1 MSTFET
7 AVELAESG
15 CYKAALSALE
25 IARPAPAQR
34 LASEVLRAELI
45 DRTRPRAQVR
55 SAVERLLSS
64 KLEPN
69 ERSRCEIVLGRM
81 DKENGD
87 TKSAV
92 ERFQRAVTIAAQV
105 DKSNPKLRAWCLVTL
120 ILAIAESSGPDATAP
135 LMADLR
141 STLTKCG
148 SARLWAALHMCG
160 ASLDARRGLLRNAKR
175 HTRSAYGIL
184 AREPHLWIETHL
196 HIVDFGV
203 AMKSC
208 DFKVALSHARYAVEL
223 SERSGAVAVQRNCHG
238 NLGYV
243 LCALGQYE
251 DALSSFERSMSILPS
266 LGPNSA
272 AVLET
277 AARVK
282 LAQGLLDQCEELLG
296 RMSESIRH
304 ANDRFSY
311 GQREAALT
319 RAKLLARQ
327 GSLLSAVAQCDVAL
341 ALADK
346 VKDDWLQ
353 THTSF
358 AKAEFIARLGRGY
371 EALTLIEESFG
382 NLLEEPID
390 LFGQYERILGTA
402 LINEQRDRHA
412 SLHFDRAKRVYL
424 GTSDQPELAELAR
437 QAKIRDD
444 SRSIKAGLDEAPE
457 GCSFLHDA
465 ACILAHSSRPELLAS
480 EVAHLLTASNAAH
493 HSSAVVHSDGGQPAV
508 IATFESADPLHGS
521 RTFERKLTIRTTASA
536 KFEVTFVPKTD
547 IESIATINSIRLLVA
562 AAQELDRAR
571 AEREQTLTLW
581 PVDDDP
587 PAEDGFILLGRM
599 AELMTVAKRV
609 ATVHITVLITGESG
623 TGKEIL
629 ARAVHK
635 YSDRAA
641 KPFVPFNCA
650 AVPRDL
656 VESHLFGHRRGAFTG
671 ADRDQLGLIRAARE
685 GTLFLDE
692 IGELGLDLQPKLLR
706 FLESGEI
713 APLGEPSSMTV
724 DVRIV
729 AATNSNLEDAV
740 RGGRF
745 REDLFYRLNV
755 VRLTIPPLRERR
767 DEIPGFVNHFVARAA
782 EEFKKGQV
790 RVAEETMERLL
801 LYRWPGNV
809 RQLQN
814 EMRRMV
820 ALAEADST
828 LLPHA
833 ISDDIL
839 EALPIFRH
847 PSSGDEIAVDL
858 HDKLMPAI
866 ARVEEEMIK
875 AALRRHNGKVEAVA
889 KALGI
894 SRKGLYLKRQ
904 RLGL

>member
-1 MSTFET
+1 
-7 AVELAESG
+7 
-15 CYKAALSALE
+15 
-25 IARPAPAQR
+25 
-34 LASEVLRAELI
+34 
-45 DRTRPRAQVR
+45 
-55 SAVERLLSS
+55 
-64 KLEPN
+64 
-69 ERSRCEIVLGRM
+69 
-81 DKENGD
+81 
-87 TKSAV
+87 
-92 ERFQRAVTIAAQV
+92 
-105 DKSNPKLRAWCLVTL
+105 
-120 ILAIAESSGPDATAP
+120 
-135 LMADLR
+135 
-141 STLTKCG
+141 
-148 SARLWAALHMCG
+148 
-160 ASLDARRGLLRNAKR
+160 
-175 HTRSAYGIL
+175 
-184 AREPHLWIETHL
+184 
-196 HIVDFGV
+196 
-203 AMKSC
+203 MKSC

-671 ADRDQLGLIRAARE
+671 ADRDNPGIIRGARG
-685 GTLFLDE
+685 GTIFLDE
-692 IGELGLDLQPKLLR
+692 VGELSLDLQPKLLR

-713 APLGEPSSMTV
+713 APLGEAAPSTI
-724 DVRIV
+724 DVRVV
-729 AATNSNLEDAV
+729 AATNAKLETAV
-740 RGGRF
+740 NEGRF

-755 VRLTIPPLRERR
+755 VRLDIPPLRERR
-767 DEIPGFVNHFVARAA
+767 DEIGALVNHFVTATAL
-782 EEFKKGQV
+782 EFKKGFV
-790 RVAEETMERLL
+790 RLAEETMEHFLVH
-801 LYRWPGNV
+801 RWPGNV

-814 EMRRMV
+814 EVRRIV
-820 ALAEADST
+820 ALADADSVIPPT
-828 LLPHA
+828 VLAPEILNRHLLAQPTTA
-833 ISDDIL
+833 
-839 EALPIFRH
+839 
-847 PSSGDEIAVDL
+847 SGDLAIPVR
-858 HDKLMPAI
+858 DKLMPTLYRI
-866 ARVEEEMIK
+866 EREMIK
-875 AALRRHNGKVEAVA
+875 VALRDNGGRVEAAA